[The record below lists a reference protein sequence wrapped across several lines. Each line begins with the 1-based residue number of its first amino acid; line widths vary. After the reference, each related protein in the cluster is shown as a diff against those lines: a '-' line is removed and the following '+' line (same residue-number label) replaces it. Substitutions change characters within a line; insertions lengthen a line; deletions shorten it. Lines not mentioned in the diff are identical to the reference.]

1 MTKSNESGRKSGQ
14 LKGTSLALVTVLAVV
29 VGVAVGMYIPQVHQT
44 YLTETQT
51 STLHTTE
58 TKSHTVHI
66 IETLLTTRTNTRT
79 NTITETRT
87 LATIATTITTT
98 EMIPPVSLVWEKTYD
113 GGGYDRA
120 ESIVHSGDGQ
130 FIVGGRTSSF
140 GAGGLDAYVLKIDGD
155 GNRIWEKAY
164 GGSGDDVANWIVQS
178 GDGGFVMAGWTTSF
192 GVGHRDAYLL
202 KIDGNG
208 NLIWANAYGGQSG
221 DGALGIVE
229 TGDGAFIAAGI
240 TTSFGAGNAS
250 AYLLRVNG
258 DGNLVWDKTYGGS
271 GDDVANRIIRS
282 GDGGFIVTGWT
293 DSFGAGDPDAYVLKI
308 DGDGNRI
315 WEKAYGGSD
324 DDEAIGV
331 VQSGDGGFIVAGLT
345 VPEFD
350 DVYLLKIDADGNKV
364 WEKAYGGGDAD
375 RAYHIVPSE
384 DDGFIV
390 VGVTCSFGAGYM
402 DVYLLKIDGDGN
414 KIWETTYGGRE
425 DDEPW
430 EIINT
435 EDGEFIVI
443 GWTMSF
449 AARDADAYLLKI
461 KDNT

>member
-98 EMIPPVSLVWEKTYD
+98 EMIPPVSHVWEKTYD

-140 GAGGLDAYVLKIDGD
+140 GAGGL
-155 GNRIWEKAY
+155 
-164 GGSGDDVANWIVQS
+164 
-178 GDGGFVMAGWTTSF
+178 
-192 GVGHRDAYLL
+192 
-202 KIDGNG
+202 
-208 NLIWANAYGGQSG
+208 
-221 DGALGIVE
+221 
-229 TGDGAFIAAGI
+229 
-240 TTSFGAGNAS
+240 
-250 AYLLRVNG
+250 
-258 DGNLVWDKTYGGS
+258 
-271 GDDVANRIIRS
+271 
-282 GDGGFIVTGWT
+282 
-293 DSFGAGDPDAYVLKI
+293 DAYVLKI